1 MIKLET
7 DKMQKA
13 IERSKAVRP
22 HVRAISAD
30 ERTYSVTGSKG
41 DRYTVKFVVVNG
53 LKLAECD
60 CKAGQREQLCYHI
73 AAAAAVNIA
82 LHSMRRQG
90 TQSPAPV
97 SPRASLIADITSTW
111 SRRFPDESL
120 VDNL

>member
-1 MIKLET
+1 MIKLESRT
-7 DKMQKA
+7 MTKA
-13 IERSKAVRP
+13 IARAKAVRP
-22 HVRAISAD
+22 RVRVVSAD
-30 ERTYSVTGSKG
+30 ERVYSVTGSKG
-41 DRYTVKFVVVNG
+41 DAYTVKFVVVNG

-60 CKAGQREQLCYHI
+60 CLAGQREQLCYHI

-82 LHSMRRQG
+82 VQSMRRQG